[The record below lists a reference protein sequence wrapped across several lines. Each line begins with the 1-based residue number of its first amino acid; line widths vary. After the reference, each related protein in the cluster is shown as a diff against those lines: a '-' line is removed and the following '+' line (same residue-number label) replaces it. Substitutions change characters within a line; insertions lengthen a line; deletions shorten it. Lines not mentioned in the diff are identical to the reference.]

1 MAERVVLQMILCVT
15 EPVFDLLSLLLAV
28 DLALKRQSFG
38 IVGIMAKNI
47 INFLQRQLILRL
59 RVTVFGAFQGLLY
72 RLFLQCLVNLPAKR
86 SDRWMD
92 VTFGL
97 ELPYDLVG
105 EIILRIFER
114 LLSAGYAWPN
124 TIRVKTFNGLAM

>member
-1 MAERVVLQMILCVT
+1 MVERVVLQMILCVT

-28 DLALKRQSFG
+28 DFALKRQRFG
-38 IVGIMAKNI
+38 IVGIMAKNV

-72 RLFLQCLVNLPAKR
+72 RLLLQCLVNLPAKR

-92 VTFGL
+92 VTFGF
-97 ELPYDLVG
+97 ELSYDLVG
-105 EIILRIFER
+105 EIILRTFER
-114 LLSAGYAWPN
+114 FLSAGYAWTD
-124 TIRVKTFNGLAM
+124 TIGVETFNGLVM